1 MAEVVKLVIRR
12 SLFVN
17 PCSSVLE
24 QHNELKRAAG
34 CQRVNADLGCKAL
47 QELKR
52 TRNVQGPTRSTDAV
66 KKSPNVEQLT
76 SDLTSR
82 FLHSKINPEGTP
94 SAAKAEDS

>member
-52 TRNVQGPTRSTDAV
+52 TRNVQRPTRSTDAV
-66 KKSPNVEQLT
+66 KK
-76 SDLTSR
+76 
-82 FLHSKINPEGTP
+82 IPECR
-94 SAAKAEDS
+94 AAHIRPHITFPPLKDQP